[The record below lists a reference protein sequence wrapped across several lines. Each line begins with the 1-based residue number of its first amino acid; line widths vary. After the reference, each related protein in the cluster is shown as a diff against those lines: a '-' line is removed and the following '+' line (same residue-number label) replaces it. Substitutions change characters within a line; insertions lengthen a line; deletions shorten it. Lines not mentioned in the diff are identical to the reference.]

1 MNALLAGMDSLK
13 LTRLARRDPSL
24 LLVPCDAP
32 RPEDCGPVPPE
43 VLRQALPQELSGFSA
58 KHPISLAALS
68 RETRSQSA
76 CVKPLTVLTALPPAS
91 FLEVVRADGG
101 YWSGA
106 GELVR
111 LFVESPGLN
120 LVHMSRRMGELVKR
134 GTLSEGAALARLL
147 SLVMESCG
155 LYARDPLRPAE
166 GQCAYDVEPQVRA
179 DDLRAYVNGL
189 GRMRGL
195 HLAREAARFAHD
207 GSGSP
212 GETVLSLVMRLPPR
226 RGGIPLPDFE
236 ENVPIAWPAGVRGLV
251 RHGTMRPDF
260 HWPQHRVASEFD
272 GGMHGLAGALA
283 EDRFRAQDYAAC
295 DIVMVPA
302 TYADIK
308 SIAAIERY
316 VTLVAHKLARCEDD
330 RFLRRVSDSV
340 KDPRA
345 REERAVLLSQ
355 LLPPDVRRGC

>member
-1 MNALLAGMDSLK
+1 MNVLLAGMDSLR
-13 LTRLARRDPSL
+13 LTRLARRDPDL

-43 VLRQALPQELSGFSA
+43 VLRAALPPELSGFDA
-58 KHPISLAALS
+58 DCPISLVALS

-76 CVKPLTVLTALPPAS
+76 RVKPLTVLAALPPAS

-101 YWSGA
+101 CWSGE
-106 GELVR
+106 GEPVR

-120 LVHMSRRMGELVKR
+120 LVHVSRRMGELVKR
-134 GTLSEGAALARLL
+134 GALSEGAALARLL

-155 LYARDPLRPAE
+155 LYARDPIRPAE
-166 GQCAYDVEPQVRA
+166 GECAYDVEPQVRA
-179 DDLRAYVNGL
+179 DDLRAYMNGL
-189 GRMRGL
+189 DRMRGL
-195 HLAREAARFAHD
+195 RLAREAARFAHD

-212 GETVLSLVMRLPPR
+212 GETILSLVMRLPPR
-226 RGGIPLPDFE
+226 RGGIPMPDFE
-236 ENVPIAWPAGVRGLV
+236 ENVPIVWPAGARGLV

-260 HWPQHRVASEFD
+260 HWPRHRVASEFD
-272 GGMHGLAGALA
+272 GGVHGLAGALA

-302 TYADIK
+302 TYADIR
-308 SIAAIERY
+308 SATAIERY
-316 VTLVAHKLARCEDD
+316 VMLVAHKLARCEDD
-330 RFLRRVSDSV
+330 CFLRRVSASV

-345 REERAVLLSQ
+345 RAERVVLLSQ
-355 LLPPDVRRGC
+355 LLPPDMRREP

>member
-1 MNALLAGMDSLK
+1 MNALLAGMDSLR
-13 LTRLARRDPSL
+13 LTRLARREPGL

-43 VLRQALPQELSGFSA
+43 ALRQALPRELSGFSA
-58 KHPISLAALS
+58 ERPVSLVALS

-76 CVKPLTVLTALPPAS
+76 LVRPLTVLAALPPAS

-101 YWSGA
+101 CWSGA
-106 GELVR
+106 GEPVR
-111 LFVESPGLN
+111 LFVESPGLS
-120 LVHMSRRMGELVKR
+120 LVHVSRRMGELVKR
-134 GTLSEGAALARLL
+134 GALSEGVALVRLL

-166 GQCAYDVEPQVRA
+166 GECAYNVEPQIRA
-179 DDLRAYVNGL
+179 DDLRAYVDDL
-189 GRMRGL
+189 GRVRGL
-195 HLAREAARFAHD
+195 RLAREAARFAHD

-212 GETVLSLVMRLPPR
+212 AETVLSLVMRLPPR

-236 ENVPIAWPAGVRGLV
+236 ENVPIAWPAGARDLV
-251 RHGTMRPDF
+251 RHGSMRPDF
-260 HWPQHRVASEFD
+260 HWPRHRVASEFD
-272 GGMHGLAGALA
+272 GGTHGLAGALA

-302 TYADIK
+302 TYADIR
-308 SIAAIERY
+308 SVAAVERY
-316 VTLVAHKLARCEDD
+316 VTLVAHKLARCEDA

-345 REERAVLLSQ
+345 REERSVLLSQ
-355 LLPPDVRRGC
+355 LLPPDVRRDP